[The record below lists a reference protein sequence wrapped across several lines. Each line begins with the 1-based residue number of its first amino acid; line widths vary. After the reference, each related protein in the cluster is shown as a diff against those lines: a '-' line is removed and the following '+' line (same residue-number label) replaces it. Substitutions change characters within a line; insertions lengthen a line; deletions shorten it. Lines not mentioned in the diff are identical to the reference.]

1 MKYFNYTDEQIF
13 AIRHY
18 DESEEMTK
26 AASATV
32 SGTLTHVSR
41 TYNSSTNKTTVKI
54 KAVVQWNGIP
64 VVKGTDSLGI
74 ALVGSNASFIMS
86 SSSCSV
92 QYHDGSIVNSTYSQ
106 TTLGK
111 GIVYRFGIT
120 RDSLYVF
127 TKATL
132 TYTAVAGANVTVY
145 GYAAAYA
152 HYTVGVTNSFGL
164 SISNSGIG
172 ISFSVAN
179 QFVKMWEQVKSK
191 T

>member
-1 MKYFNYTDEQIF
+1 M
-13 AIRHY
+13 HY
-18 DESEEMTK
+18 
-26 AASATV
+26 
-32 SGTLTHVSR
+32 
-41 TYNSSTNKTTVKI
+41 
-54 KAVVQWNGIP
+54 P
-64 VVKGTDSLGI
+64 
-74 ALVGSNASFIMS
+74 
-86 SSSCSV
+86 
-92 QYHDGSIVNSTYSQ
+92 GSIVNSTYSQ

-164 SISNSGIG
+164 SISNSGKG